1 MSKSKDK
8 YKNSLSLNKK
18 VLLKG
23 PILTNS
29 GYGVHTRQVFEALKN
44 SGEVDLYVQPTQWG
58 NTSWILADEISD
70 ANVSQIVSYC
80 QKYNSSKTFDV
91 SYQVLLPSEWENL
104 AGKNVG
110 ITAGF
115 EADIVKE
122 DWISHCNDMDM
133 VIVPSEFTKSAFV
146 KTSETSKTKLKT
158 EIIVVNEWYY
168 NDFDKIS
175 ADSNF
180 LDNLRQKNN
189 ILIVGQLTSNN
200 NISDRKNILKTIK
213 CAYDFAL
220 KNKDIGIVLKINKGK
235 YTINDFKTIKENLRS
250 LLGEIKEDKI
260 CLIYGSL
267 NLKEL
272 KKLYE
277 SKSISCMLS
286 GTRAEGWGLP
296 FIEAAACGLPIIA
309 TNHSAYKEFL
319 EDDFIKVN
327 FDFVG
332 FNQDINFVDKDKTAF
347 WADFSK
353 SDMNLK
359 IEDFFNNKEK
369 YRKIAIQRQK
379 IIKQSYNSVK
389 IKEDY
394 RKLFEKYIW
403 LYCLL
408 YYYCF

>member
-1 MSKSKDK
+1 MSTSKDE
-8 YKNSLSLNKK
+8 YKNSVSLNKK

-44 SGEVDLYVQPTQWG
+44 SVGVDLYVQPTQWG
-58 NTSWILADEISD
+58 STSWILSDKISD
-70 ANVSQIVSYC
+70 ANVSHIVSYC

-91 SYQVLLPSEWENL
+91 SYQVLLPNEWENL

-122 DWISHCNDMDM
+122 DWVSYCNDMDM
-133 VIVPSEFTKSAFV
+133 VIVPSEFTKSAFI
-146 KTSETSKTKLKT
+146 KTSETSKVKLRT
-158 EIIVVNEWYY
+158 EINVVNEWYY
-168 NDFDKIS
+168 DDFDKIS
-175 ADSNF
+175 ADKSF
-180 LDNLRQKNN
+180 LSNLRQKNN
-189 ILIVGQLTSNN
+189 ILIVGQVTSNSS
-200 NISDRKNILKTIK
+200 ISDRKNILKTIK

-220 KNKDIGIVLKINKGK
+220 SNKDIGVVLKINKGK
-235 YTINDFKTIKENLRS
+235 YTINDFKTIREDLRNH
-250 LLGEIKEDKI
+250 LGEIKKDKI
-260 CLIYGSL
+260 CLVYGSL
-267 NLKEL
+267 NLEEL

-277 SKSISCMLS
+277 SKNISCMLS
-286 GTRAEGWGLP
+286 GSRAEGWGLP

-353 SDMNLK
+353 SDMTLK
-359 IEDFFNNKEK
+359 ITDFFNNKEE
-369 YRKIAIQRQK
+369 YQKIAVMRQK
-379 IIKQSYNSVK
+379 IIKQSYNSIK

-394 RKLFEKYIW
+394 KKLFEKYIW

-408 YYYCF
+408 YY